1 MAQDVSLKRAST
13 KRWYSLHRVRLV
25 AREKARRHDRLAW
38 LRSLKDG
45 PCVDCGGRFDPVA
58 MDFDHREA
66 GSKSFALS
74 QVSRGYSFKRML
86 EEIAKCDLVCANCHR
101 VRTRDRLTRA

>member
-1 MAQDVSLKRAST
+1 MPQNASQV
-13 KRWYSLHRVRLV
+13 RWY
-25 AREKARRHDRLAW
+25 AKNKARQIAGAKTRRTALVAW
-38 LRSLKDG
+38 LRNLKTG
-45 PCVDCGGRFDPVA
+45 PCADCGGRFDPVA

-66 GSKSFALS
+66 GSKSFRLAA
-74 QVSRGYSFKRML
+74 VSNGYSRQRML